1 MKDKLLLVGAGG
13 LGRVTLEHAL
23 EKYQC
28 LFVDDS
34 YPVGMEICGAPVV
47 GAIADLPALRKEYQ
61 LLVVT
66 IGNNALRE
74 KLYAQADALDYE
86 FPNILARTAYVSP
99 FAQLGWGC
107 ILLNNAVVQNGVQVG
122 NGSILNVGAEAHHDC
137 TIDDFTLI
145 YTNSV
150 IRTGATVGKWAKIGS
165 TVTVSNFA
173 AVPEDAVVP
182 DGSVVTP
189 EEETKFETNQ

>member
-13 LGRVTLEHAL
+13 LGRVTLEHAM

-28 LFVDDS
+28 HFVDDS

-150 IRTGATVGKWAKIGS
+150 IRTGVTVGKRAKIGS

-182 DGSVVTP
+182 DGFVVTP
-189 EEETKFETNQ
+189 EEETI

>member
-1 MKDKLLLVGAGG
+1 MRHRLLLVGAGG
-13 LGRVTLEHAL
+13 LGRVTLEHAM

-28 LFVDDS
+28 SFVDDS
-34 YPVGMEICGAPVV
+34 YPVGMEISGTPVV

-66 IGNNALRE
+66 IGNNLLRE
-74 KLYAQADALDYE
+74 ELYAQADALDYE

-107 ILLNNAVVQNGVQVG
+107 ILLNNAVVQNGAPIG
-122 NGSILNVGAEAHHDC
+122 NGVVLTVGVEAHHDC
-137 TIDDFTLI
+137 AIGAFALV

-150 IRTGATVGKWAKIGS
+150 VRTGAKIGKRAKIGS
-165 TVTVSNFA
+165 TATVGNFVH
-173 AVPEDAVVP
+173 VPEDAVIP
-182 DGSVVTP
+182 DGAAIQLSS
-189 EEETKFETNQ
+189 EEDNL

>member
-1 MKDKLLLVGAGG
+1 
-13 LGRVTLEHAL
+13 
-23 EKYQC
+23 
-28 LFVDDS
+28 
-34 YPVGMEICGAPVV
+34 MEICGAPVV
-47 GAIADLPALRKEYQ
+47 GALADLPALRKEYQ

-74 KLYAQADALDYE
+74 ELYAQADALDYE
-86 FPNILARTAYVSP
+86 FPSILARTAYVSP
-99 FAQLGWGC
+99 FAQMGWGC
-107 ILLNNAVVQNGVQVG
+107 ILLNNAVVQNGAQVG

-137 TIDDFTLI
+137 TIDDFALI

-150 IRTGATVGKWAKIGS
+150 IRTGATVGKRAKIGS

-182 DGSVVTP
+182 DGFVVTP

>member
-1 MKDKLLLVGAGG
+1 MRDKLLLVGAGG
-13 LGRVTLEHAL
+13 LGRVTLEHAM

-28 LFVDDS
+28 SFVDDS
-34 YPVGMEICGAPVV
+34 YPVGMEICGTPVV

-66 IGNNALRE
+66 IGNNSLRE
-74 KLYAQADALDYE
+74 ELYAQADALDYE
-86 FPNILARTAYVSP
+86 FPSILARTAYVSP

-107 ILLNNAVVQNGVQVG
+107 ILLNNAVVQNGAQVG

-137 TIDDFTLI
+137 TIDDFALI

-150 IRTGATVGKWAKIGS
+150 IRTGATVGKRAKIGS

-189 EEETKFETNQ
+189 EEGTI

>member
-13 LGRVTLEHAL
+13 LGRVTLEHAMG
-23 EKYQC
+23 KYQC

-66 IGNNALRE
+66 IGNNALWE
-74 KLYAQADALDYE
+74 ELYAQADALDYE
-86 FPNILARTAYVSP
+86 FPSILARTTYVSP

-107 ILLNNAVVQNGVQVG
+107 ILLNNAVVQNGAQVG
-122 NGSILNVGAEAHHDC
+122 NGVLLTVGVEAHHDC
-137 TIDDFTLI
+137 AIEDFALI

-150 IRTGATVGKWAKIGS
+150 IRTGATVGKRAKIGS

-173 AVPEDAVVP
+173 AVPEDAVIP

-189 EEETKFETNQ
+189 EEGTKFETNQ

>member
-13 LGRVTLEHAL
+13 LGRVTLEHAM

-28 LFVDDS
+28 SFVDDS

-47 GAIADLPALRKEYQ
+47 GYQ

-74 KLYAQADALDYE
+74 ELYAQADALDYE
-86 FPNILARTAYVSP
+86 FPSILARTAYVSP

-122 NGSILNVGAEAHHDC
+122 NGVILNAGAEAHHDC
-137 TIDDFTLI
+137 TIDDFALI

-150 IRTGATVGKWAKIGS
+150 IRTGATVGKRAKIGS

-189 EEETKFETNQ
+189 EEGTI

>member
-13 LGRVTLEHAL
+13 LGRVTLEHAM

-28 LFVDDS
+28 HFVDDS

-150 IRTGATVGKWAKIGS
+150 IRTGVTVGKRAKIGS

-182 DGSVVTP
+182 DGFVVTP